1 MFNQVLSSVAV
12 ALAASSVVSAQTYTD
27 CNPLK
32 KTCPPDPAFGKDK
45 TSCNFANGECSAF
58 KVTSEAGINYD
69 KKGAKFTI
77 KKENQ
82 APTIA
87 TGKYIFFGR
96 VDVEAQ
102 AAPGQGIVTSIVLQ
116 SDTLDEI
123 DWEWLG
129 GDATQVQ
136 SNYFSKGDT
145 TTYDRGAFHEIADP
159 LTTFHKYSIEW
170 NKNEVQWIID
180 GKTVRTLKA
189 AEVKGFPESP
199 MQVKMGTWCAGGSE
213 TEEGTVQWAGGRTDF
228 SKAPFDAYYKSVS
241 IVDYAG
247 GDGPASKSVKE
258 YVYGDNSGSADS
270 IKVKYGSRS
279 EEEEKEISKEDST
292 KEDSLKEDHVKPIS
306 TATKTGGFPET
317 NKQTPELNNHGSG
330 YVGLNFT
337 ATPVGTPTPG
347 NTGASGH
354 GGSTDIPQSAAS
366 RSVAQG
372 GLIVGILL
380 LIHLS
385 A

>member
-1 MFNQVLSSVAV
+1 MFNKVLPSMAI
-12 ALAASSVVSAQTYTD
+12 ALAATNLVSAQTYTD

-32 KTCPPDPAFGKDK
+32 ETCPADPAFGKDK
-45 TSCNFANGECSAF
+45 TSCDFANGECSAF
-58 KVTSEAGINYD
+58 KVTSTAGIDYD

-77 KKENQ
+77 KKETH

-87 TGKYIFFGR
+87 TGKYIFYGR

-213 TEEGTVQWAGGRTDF
+213 TEEGTVMWAGGRTDF

-247 GDGPASKSVKE
+247 GDSPATKSVKE
-258 YVYGDNSGSADS
+258 YVYGDKSGSADS
-270 IKVKYGSRS
+270 IKVKYGSS
-279 EEEEKEISKEDST
+279 SDADEDEEEETISKGDQT
-292 KEDSLKEDHVKPIS
+292 KPVS
-306 TATKTGGFPET
+306 TATRAGGLPEE
-317 NKQTPELNNHGSG
+317 NKERPVVYDHDSG
-330 YVGLNFT
+330 IVGMNFT

-347 NTGASGH
+347 STGSSGKGGNTE
-354 GGSTDIPQSAAS
+354 IPQSAAS

-372 GLIVGILL
+372 GLVVGLLL
-380 LIHLS
+380 LIHLT